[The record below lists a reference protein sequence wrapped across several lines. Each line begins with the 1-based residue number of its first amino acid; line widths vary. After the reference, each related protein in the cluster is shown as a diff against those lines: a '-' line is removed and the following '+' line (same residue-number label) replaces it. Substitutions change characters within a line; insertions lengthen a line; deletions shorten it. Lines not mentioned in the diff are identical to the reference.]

1 MADPPRH
8 VFEATYQA
16 GHAPWDIGRPQPE
29 IVTLAAEGEIVG
41 DVLDVGCG
49 TGENALYLA
58 SLGRRV
64 MGVDAAPTAI
74 ARARAKAAE
83 RALPATFL
91 VADALD
97 LAKLRRRF
105 ETVVD
110 CGLFHTF
117 EPEQRRLY
125 AHSLCEV
132 LSPGGTLHVLCFSDL
147 SPDLDRPAERGWGG
161 GEEPPGPGPR
171 RIAQHE
177 LGDAFRG
184 IFVTSRIRPGRFE
197 TTEPGWTP
205 RAWIAT
211 LTRI

>member
-1 MADPPRH
+1 MADSPRH
-8 VFEATYQA
+8 DFEATYQA

-64 MGVDAAPTAI
+64 VGVDAAPTAV

-132 LSPGGTLHVLCFSDL
+132 LSPGGTLQLLCFSD
-147 SPDLDRPAERGWGG
+147 
-161 GEEPPGPGPR
+161 EEPPGPGPR
-171 RIAQHE
+171 RIAQYE

>member
-1 MADPPRH
+1 MPDGSR
-8 VFEATYQA
+8 FEATYQA
-16 GHAPWDIGRPQPE
+16 GDAPWDIGGPQPE
-29 IVTLAAEGEIVG
+29 LVALAAEGEIVG

-64 MGVDAAPTAI
+64 LGVDAAPTAI
-74 ARARAKAAE
+74 ARAREKAAA
-83 RALPATFL
+83 RGLPAAFL

-97 LAKLRRRF
+97 LGRLRRRF
-105 ETVVD
+105 ETAVD

-117 EPEQRRLY
+117 EPEERRPY
-125 AHSLCEV
+125 ATSLCEV
-132 LSPGGTLHVLCFSDL
+132 LSPGGTLHLLCFSD
-147 SPDLDRPAERGWGG
+147 
-161 GEEPPGPGPR
+161 EEPPGPGPR

-184 IFVTSRIRPGRFE
+184 IFVVSRIRAGRLQSTIHPG
-197 TTEPGWTP
+197 GAK
-205 RAWIAT
+205 AWVAT